1 MPTSSQ
7 RIELNK
13 ITFYEQ
19 VGIVIPGAALMFG
32 LVLYSPVLQ
41 SVLTKE
47 GVTVGELGIFLLLSY
62 AAGHLVAAVGNAGE
76 APFWWMLG
84 GIPSDWVTRTE
95 PQLLSAPQIDLL
107 ESKVSKRLNV
117 KIERIRGLDRKL
129 WSPISRQIYADVAKN
144 GKPDRI
150 DTFNGNYGL
159 NRGLAA
165 ASFILACV
173 SAALNH
179 WSISLGLLVL
189 SAVYVYRAY
198 RFAISYARE
207 LYLQFLVL
215 SDMES
220 KVVERQEDHP
230 R

>member
-1 MPTSSQ
+1 MPKSSK
-7 RIELNK
+7 RIEVNK

-41 SVLTKE
+41 SVLTKD
-47 GVTVGELGIFLLLSY
+47 GVTVGELGIFFLLSY
-62 AAGHLVAAVGNAGE
+62 AAGQLIAAVGNAGE
-76 APFWWMLG
+76 TLFWRMLG
-84 GIPSDWVTRTE
+84 GKPSDWVTRPE
-95 PQLLSAPQIDLL
+95 SELLSAPQIDLL

-117 KIERIRGLDRKL
+117 KIERIHGLDRKV

-159 NRGLAA
+159 NRGLAG

-179 WSISLGLLVL
+179 WSIALGLLML

-198 RFAISYARE
+198 RFAIYYARE

-215 SDMES
+215 GDTETKVSGDMI
-220 KVVERQEDHP
+220 DP
-230 R
+230 